1 MKNVRSGSPS
11 RHGSEKEN
19 PAEWERLLAIYE
31 KYPLE
36 ELIVHPRGADRF
48 YKNRVNLEA
57 FALAEKNSRHSLCYN
72 GDIVDAASAAHIR
85 EGFPSVDKFMI
96 GRGLIKRPWLGGT
109 FRRQTGKAGAKRAVF
124 PVSQC
129 DPGGIPAAD
138 VRGQKYLI

>member
-1 MKNVRSGSPS
+1 M
-11 RHGSEKEN
+11 
-19 PAEWERLLAIYE
+19 
-31 KYPLE
+31 
-36 ELIVHPRGADRF
+36 
-48 YKNRVNLEA
+48 
-57 FALAEKNSRHSLCYN
+57 
-72 GDIVDAASAAHIR
+72 DAASAAHIR

-96 GRGLIKRPWLGGT
+96 GQGTDKAPLASGGT